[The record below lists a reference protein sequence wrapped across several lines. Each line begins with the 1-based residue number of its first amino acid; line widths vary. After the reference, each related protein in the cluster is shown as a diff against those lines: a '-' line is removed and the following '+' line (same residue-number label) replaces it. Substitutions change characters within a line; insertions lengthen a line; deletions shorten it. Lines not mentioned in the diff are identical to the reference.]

1 MRHSIALCVTIL
13 MLAAKP
19 ANAAPAPAASDW
31 VQVPNLGGRF
41 CVDRASIRSGQP
53 VTFFWKECD
62 SSDDVSEQDR
72 LDCSQDL
79 SKDFVMDYR
88 FDQSSEWKSDHYG
101 PGEPGAV
108 IGAYV
113 CGLVAKAS

>member
-1 MRHSIALCVTIL
+1 
-13 MLAAKP
+13 MLAVAAKP
-19 ANAAPAPAASDW
+19 VDAASAPAASDW

-41 CVDRASIRSGQP
+41 CVDRASIKAGQP
-53 VTFFWKECD
+53 IMFFVKQCD
-62 SSDDVSEQDR
+62 LADDMAEQDR

-79 SKDFVMDYR
+79 SKDFAMDYR
-88 FDQSSEWKSDHYG
+88 FDQTSEWKSDHYG
-101 PGEPGAV
+101 PTEPGAV

>member
-1 MRHSIALCVTIL
+1 MRLSIALCMIV
-13 MLAAKP
+13 LALAGKP
-19 ANAAPAPAASDW
+19 AVAAPAAAASDW
-31 VQVPNLGGRF
+31 VEVPNLGGRF
-41 CVDRASIRSGQP
+41 CVDRASIKTGQP
-53 VTFFWKECD
+53 ITFLVRQCD
-62 SSDDVSEQDR
+62 LADDMAEQDR

-113 CGLVAKAS
+113 CGLAKAP